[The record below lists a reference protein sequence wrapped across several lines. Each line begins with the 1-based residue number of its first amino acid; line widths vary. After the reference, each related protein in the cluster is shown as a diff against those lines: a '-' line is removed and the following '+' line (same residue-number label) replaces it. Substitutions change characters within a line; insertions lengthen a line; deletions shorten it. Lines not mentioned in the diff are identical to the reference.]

1 MSPSGKAFIC
11 VHSTR
16 QDKNGKMVTNIVPT
30 LQLGDM
36 VTVPATDV
44 SHVVTEFG
52 VVNLKGKSTWQRAKL
67 LISIAHPDFRDELEK
82 TARKMNLITRGTSN
96 L

>member
-1 MSPSGKAFIC
+1 M
-11 VHSTR
+11 
-16 QDKNGKMVTNIVPT
+16 TNIVPT
-30 LQLGDM
+30 LQPGDM

-44 SHVVTEFG
+44 SYVVTGFG

-82 TARKMNLITRGTSN
+82 SARKMNLITRGTSK
-96 L
+96 LTA